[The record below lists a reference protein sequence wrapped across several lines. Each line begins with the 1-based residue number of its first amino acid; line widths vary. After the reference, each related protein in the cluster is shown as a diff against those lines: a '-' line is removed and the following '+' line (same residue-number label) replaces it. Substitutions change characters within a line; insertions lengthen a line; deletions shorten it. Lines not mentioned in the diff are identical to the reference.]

1 MDLVVCMVGW
11 LIGVCGIQ
19 LDLSLSLSLYAF
31 ALNLSSPDPS
41 FHSKRA
47 RTQSGDLATVESI
60 QYKLMTEE
68 ERERAKRKT
77 AFTG

>member
-1 MDLVVCMVGW
+1 LLVCVSLVDWSVWDTARSLFYPSLCVCFCPQP
-11 LIGVCGIQ
+11 LIT
-19 LDLSLSLSLYAF
+19 D
-31 ALNLSSPDPS
+31 DPS
-41 FHSKRA
+41 FHPKRT